1 MQNPEFKDCKGPT
14 FLGIGSQRCAT
25 TYLNQVLEAHPSIQM
40 ATKERNFFNYN
51 IQKKGLGWYLQYFR
65 RSAESGIQAHG
76 EISPTYAVMRRREI
90 QLARKLF
97 PHLRLILLVRHPV
110 DRMWSALRR
119 HWTYSYLDD
128 VAEVGKD
135 VASML
140 GYADQRLAD
149 AFGDYRAIY
158 RNWASV
164 FDEDR
169 ILLLRFDRMKNE
181 PDLTVARV
189 LEFVGVEPDVE
200 WIRSYSENDDIPN
213 RSKADVEMPAYVR
226 YYLCRRYL
234 DRTKTFNKMTSG
246 LVQDWVE
253 DMEATVSQA
262 PPSWEVRYQ
271 LRSTAWYRPVH
282 WAHRLLDPVRTWWKV
297 RRARQKLPITSI

>member
-1 MQNPEFKDCKGPT
+1 MQNLEIKDRKGPT

-25 TYLNQVLEAHPSIQM
+25 TYLNQVLEAYPSIQM

-51 IQKKGLGWYLQYFR
+51 IRNKGLDWYLKYFR
-65 RSAESGIQAHG
+65 QSREPEIQARG

-90 QLARKLF
+90 QLTRELF

-110 DRMWSALRR
+110 HRMWSALRR
-119 HWTYSYLDD
+119 HWTYSYLND
-128 VAEVGKD
+128 VADVGKD
-135 VASML
+135 VSSML

-158 RNWASV
+158 RNWSSV

-181 PDLTVARV
+181 PDRTVARV
-189 LEFVGVEPDVE
+189 LDFLGVEPDME
-200 WIRSYSENDDIPN
+200 WIRSYRENADIRN
-213 RSKADVEMPAYVR
+213 RSKADVHMPTYVR

-234 DRTKTFNKMTSG
+234 DRTKTFNEMTGG
-246 LVQDWVE
+246 LVQDWIE
-253 DMEATVSQA
+253 DMKATVSDA
-262 PPSWEVRYQ
+262 PSSREGWYQ
-271 LRSTAWYRPVH
+271 LRSTAWYRPVQ

-297 RRARQKLPITSI
+297 RRARQNLPTIRS